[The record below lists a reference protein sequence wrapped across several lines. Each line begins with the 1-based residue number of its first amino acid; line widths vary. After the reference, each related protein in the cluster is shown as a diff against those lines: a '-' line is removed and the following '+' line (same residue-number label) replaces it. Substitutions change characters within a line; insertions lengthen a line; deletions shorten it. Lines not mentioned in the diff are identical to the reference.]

1 MCPSLPVPSKP
12 LFIKTVL
19 IAGWSKIS
27 DFEVGDQNQTQT
39 IVWWPKIHFSGRK
52 IVHFIQLEL
61 FPYTTCY
68 IAASVPLPLRPYLT
82 RHITKYAA
90 IIWLCQ
96 LLHAFTNWNTPP
108 WVTWK
113 WNSNEWIIRNRTF
126 WNKKKKYGEERTLL
140 IPFSG
145 PREFSSQAA
154 EVLGPKLEATSH
166 RSRWIPPPESWPLPS
181 QLR

>member
-27 DFEVGDQNQTQT
+27 DFEVVDQIQTQA
-39 IVWWPKIHFSGRK
+39 IVWWSKIHFSGRK

-108 WVTWK
+108 WVTSK
-113 WNSNEWIIRNRTF
+113 WNSNESYEIGHSETKRRNMEKREPYWFHFQAYENLVRRPQRF
-126 WNKKKKYGEERTLL
+126 WAQN
-140 IPFSG
+140 
-145 PREFSSQAA
+145 
-154 EVLGPKLEATSH
+154 
-166 RSRWIPPPESWPLPS
+166 
-181 QLR
+181 